1 MRQFLKIYVR
11 FSISRLIIFLTFFVL
26 NSTWCFR
33 KKENVRQ
40 DRARR
45 RIASL
50 IINSCGTKSTSRRRL
65 DDIHASI
72 YIYTSYISN
81 PILAT
86 HLRAKLS
93 MTHSSDAPFAY
104 PLSPNGLLS
113 NGRDYAHSGRLKTLH
128 DSTWK
133 NVRKERNT
141 NYAYVGDQYRS
152 MFNSHVLFF

>member
-72 YIYTSYISN
+72 YIYIRLIYQIQYWRRIYVLNCQWLIPRMPPLPTPFHQTGFS
-81 PILAT
+81 AT
-86 HLRAKLS
+86 VAIMRIQADLKLY
-93 MTHSSDAPFAY
+93 MTQ
-104 PLSPNGLLS
+104 
-113 NGRDYAHSGRLKTLH
+113 REK
-128 DSTWK
+128 
-133 NVRKERNT
+133 
-141 NYAYVGDQYRS
+141 
-152 MFNSHVLFF
+152 M